1 MKPLKSLHLLFPFLL
16 ALSCNREHGYVITAT
31 ISGLADSSIFYLQD
45 PNTQEYV
52 DTAVLMNGTMEFR
65 GRFAETPTE
74 MFLMSA
80 SDKPFVYMYL
90 LIGNEQVHITGDVKD
105 FPFKVKVTGSK
116 TQEEL
121 AVLTKQ
127 TAPYDENRSAL
138 VDHFFALPETEQ
150 EKQGKAFSAQLD
162 QIDSITY
169 KLRVQFVQQHY
180 DTYAGL
186 ITLWDLKKSLPKDTV
201 LALLSK
207 LPADLKTHKYAQG
220 IEMYLNNE
228 ELKIGD
234 DYKDFSAENAD
245 GNTVKLSSLLDRNIL
260 LDFTSAGCGPCIM
273 ATPELREIDSTCSD
287 SLRIVSF
294 SVDVKKDSWLSSLH
308 RDHVTWT
315 SLWDG
320 KGPFSEPYI
329 AYGVSGYPTFVLIN
343 SKGKITDRFVGYGK
357 GSLLEKL
364 GKFKDR

>member
-1 MKPLKSLHLLFPFLL
+1 MNPIKSWHLLFPILL
-16 ALSCNREHGYVITAT
+16 ALSCSRKHGYVITAT
-31 ISGLADSSIFYLQD
+31 ISGLPDSSIFYLQD

-52 DTAVLMNGTMEFR
+52 DTAVLMNGTMEFQ
-65 GRFAETPTE
+65 GRFAESPTE

-80 SDKPFVYMYL
+80 SDKPFVYTYL
-90 LIGNEQVHITGDVKD
+90 LIGNEQVHITGEVKD
-105 FPFKVKVTGSK
+105 FPFKVHVTGSK
-116 TQEEL
+116 TQDERNI
-121 AVLTKQ
+121 LTQQ
-127 TAPYDENRSAL
+127 TAPYDEKRTAL

-150 EKQGKAFSAQLD
+150 EKQGKAFSAQLNH
-162 QIDSITY
+162 IDSITY

-180 DTYAGL
+180 DTYGGL

-201 LALLSK
+201 QALLNK
-207 LPADLKTHKYAQG
+207 LPANLKTHKYAQG

-228 ELKIGD
+228 ELQVGD
-234 DYKDFSAENAD
+234 NYRDFSAENAS

-260 LDFTSAGCGPCIM
+260 LDFTSAGCGPCILS
-273 ATPELREIDSTCSD
+273 TPELHEIDSTCSD

-294 SVDVKKDSWLSSLH
+294 SVDAKKDSWLSSLY

-320 KGPFSEPYI
+320 KGPFSDTYI

-343 SKGKITDRFVGYGK
+343 ANGKIVDRFVGYGK

-364 GKFKDR
+364 GKFRNK